1 MPAGDNGQSKV
12 AVQVDGRT
20 LTLSNLEK
28 VLYPEV
34 GFTKGEVLDYY
45 TRIAPYLLPH
55 VADRPLTF
63 KRYPDG
69 VEGKFFFEKNA
80 PSHTPEWVPRVT
92 LPSPGSTKNRKSIS
106 YAVMND
112 LPTLVWAANLAALEF
127 HVPMWQVNLRARTEA
142 NRARNPDL
150 MVFDLDPGPPATIEQ
165 CCEVARRVRHIL
177 DEDGLA
183 AYPKTSGSK
192 GLQLYVP
199 LDAAKP
205 WEAVHTYARELA
217 QRLEKEL
224 PELVVWNM
232 KKELRTGKVLVD
244 WSQNNA
250 AKTTIAVYSLRA
262 RPTPTVSTPVTWDEV
277 ESCRSPD
284 DLRFTSDDVLN
295 RVAELGDLF
304 AGCLENG
311 HRLP

>member
-1 MPAGDNGQSKV
+1 MPAGDNGQSRV

-150 MVFDLDPGPPATIEQ
+150 MVFDLDPGPPATIVQ